1 METKKPRFST
11 VAEMLKFNIWCL
23 KSQPKLKKQKKI
35 FLVIVVMS
43 EKKRIF
49 AIWLNNKNIDDM
61 KVKELVE
68 KLNLK
73 VLCGESGL
81 DRDIDGCYVSDLLSD
96 VMGNAEMGNVWVTLQ
111 THKNVMAI
119 ASLKELAC
127 VILVKGLTASEDTV
141 EQSNEEGIPFL
152 STDMQTY
159 ETVGK
164 IYQLLNQ

>member
-1 METKKPRFST
+1 
-11 VAEMLKFNIWCL
+11 
-23 KSQPKLKKQKKI
+23 
-35 FLVIVVMS
+35 
-43 EKKRIF
+43 
-49 AIWLNNKNIDDM
+49 M
-61 KVKELVE
+61 KVRELVE

-73 VLCGESGL
+73 VLSGENGL

-127 VILVKGLTASEDTV
+127 VVLVKGQTASEDTL

-152 STDMQTY
+152 STSMQTY

-164 IYQLLNQ
+164 IYQILNA

>member
-1 METKKPRFST
+1 
-11 VAEMLKFNIWCL
+11 
-23 KSQPKLKKQKKI
+23 
-35 FLVIVVMS
+35 
-43 EKKRIF
+43 
-49 AIWLNNKNIDDM
+49 M
-61 KVKELVE
+61 KVRELVE

-73 VLCGESGL
+73 VLSGESGL

-127 VILVKGLTASEDTV
+127 VILAKGLTASEDTV

-152 STDMQTY
+152 STEMQTY

-164 IYQLLNQ
+164 IYQLLNR

>member
-1 METKKPRFST
+1 
-11 VAEMLKFNIWCL
+11 
-23 KSQPKLKKQKKI
+23 
-35 FLVIVVMS
+35 
-43 EKKRIF
+43 
-49 AIWLNNKNIDDM
+49 M
-61 KVKELVE
+61 KVRELVE

-73 VLCGESGL
+73 VLSGEGGL

-127 VILVKGLTASEDTV
+127 VILVKGLTANEETV

-152 STDMQTY
+152 STEMQTY

-164 IYQLLNQ
+164 IYQLLNA

>member
-1 METKKPRFST
+1 
-11 VAEMLKFNIWCL
+11 
-23 KSQPKLKKQKKI
+23 
-35 FLVIVVMS
+35 
-43 EKKRIF
+43 
-49 AIWLNNKNIDDM
+49 M
-61 KVKELVE
+61 KVRELVE

-73 VLCGESGL
+73 VVSGESGL

-127 VILVKGLTASEDTV
+127 VILVKNLMPSDDTI

-164 IYQLLNQ
+164 IYQLLNA